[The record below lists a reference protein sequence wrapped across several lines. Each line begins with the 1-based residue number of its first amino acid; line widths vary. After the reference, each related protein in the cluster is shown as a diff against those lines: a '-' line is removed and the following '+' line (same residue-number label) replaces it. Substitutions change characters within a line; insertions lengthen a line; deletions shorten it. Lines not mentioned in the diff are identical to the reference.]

1 MSTDVSPA
9 AGPDLSR
16 RDPTLDLA
24 RVAAVF
30 LVVVVH
36 LLQVGVGRGPDGAI
50 VTSRPA
56 EAQSWFDAATWVG
69 QIMPLFFVVGGF
81 ASAAGW
87 ASWTARG
94 GDAAGFVRTR
104 TLRLVQPALALF
116 GVVAAVLLGGR
127 VAGVDPSLIDAA
139 VVGIGMPLWFLAAY
153 LLCQLVV
160 PVAVAAHDRAPRLS
174 LGILLS
180 ATIAIDALRFS
191 TGIELLGYLNMLFVW
206 PLIQQLGF
214 WYRDGWFDRRGTP
227 ALLGVAGAAYLLL
240 GIIVTWGPYS
250 SSMLANLNPPTLPLV
265 LLGVAQA
272 CLLRVARPV
281 LAGLMRT
288 RAAQAVVFAMGSRLM
303 TVYLWHLPVI
313 LVVSGLALL
322 VPGAAPVPTSGEW
335 WATRPVLLVVV
346 ALVLGALS
354 LPLARIEALGRL
366 GAAPRPWL
374 IGVAWLLAFLP
385 PFAVTV
391 EGMDAVLAVCGAAM
405 YMAAVLILR
414 TRSR

>member
-1 MSTDVSPA
+1 MSTHVSPA

-36 LLQVGVGRGPDGAI
+36 LLQVGVGRGPDGTI

-56 EAQSWFDAATWVG
+56 EAQAWFDAATWVG

-127 VAGVDPSLIDAA
+127 AAGVDPSLIDAA

-160 PVAVAAHDRAPRLS
+160 PVAVSAHDRAPRLS

-180 ATIAIDALRFS
+180 ATIAVDALRFS

-227 ALLGVAGAAYLLL
+227 ALLAVAGAAYLLL
-240 GIIVTWGPYS
+240 GIIVAWGPYS

-281 LAGLMRT
+281 LTGLMRT

-322 VPGAAPVPTSGEW
+322 VPGAAPVPASGEW

-366 GAAPRPWL
+366 EAAPRPWL